1 MRDLIDIITERGLTP
16 AELGKHKGAYLQ
28 KLIDLATQGPV
39 ATEPSYIEKLGPSI
53 QLSPGTIE
61 SLKASLETG
70 SELPSKP
77 LFVNNTGQEYT
88 GAWGAINKGSEYT
101 GLESKKT
108 YNAGHLAEL
117 FMGLAVA
124 AKFFNLGNSIT
135 VNLVIEMFK
144 FSKID
149 THVNP
154 KTNKVTS
161 NVVFT
166 ISQDIVYPATIKGK
180 PDRLTFRGV
189 IPGNSANAFI
199 EQVNSENYTSDIQ
212 AVLASAVRYVNESA
226 SVEAS
231 IKQVQQDPNTN
242 QINVTSDG
250 TSDAKIT
257 KADLV
262 LSVDGKKINLFS
274 LKTYG
279 SDTLG
284 QISGVGFDQVN
295 QWFSTSFGLDLS
307 KYRSQIDK
315 AKTPQEGFKI
325 LLKLYDIIYP
335 EIETLVDHQTPGQ
348 ESDMVKKFVE
358 AAKYHARGASG
369 EDVEIVKLDD
379 KIKTGNYKILKFS
392 DDLYD
397 AMKELDLET
406 RMLKGDNSRT
416 IQIWVKPD
424 GSKGM
429 EKANKLCQFRTQKM
443 GDSYRNY
450 FESGIM
456 LEKLTQINKDAEQE
470 KETDQPGIRRS
481 SVKAAPEEPEKLG
494 TEKSLGRKRQR

>member
-16 AELGKHKGAYLQ
+16 AELGKHEGAYLQ
-28 KLIDLATQGPV
+28 KLIDLATEGPV
-39 ATEPSYIEKLGPSI
+39 ATEPSYIEKLGPEI
-53 QLSPGTIE
+53 QLSTGTIE

-70 SELPSKP
+70 SALPSKP
-77 LFVNNTGQEYT
+77 LFVNNNGQEYS
-88 GAWGAINKGSEYT
+88 GAWGAINKGAEYT
-101 GLESKKT
+101 GLEAKKT

-117 FMGLAVA
+117 FMGLAVSA
-124 AKFFNLGNSIT
+124 NFFNLGDPIT
-135 VNLVIEMFK
+135 VDLVIEMFK
-144 FSKID
+144 FAEVG
-149 THVNP
+149 THINP

-166 ISQDIVYPATIKGK
+166 ISQDIVYPATIKGQ
-180 PDRLTFRGV
+180 PDHLIFRGV

-199 EQVNSENYTSDIQ
+199 EQVNSGNYTADIQ

-226 SVEAS
+226 SVKTS
-231 IKQVQQDPNTN
+231 ITQVQQDPNTN

-250 TSDAKIT
+250 TSDAKMT

-295 QWFSTSFGLDLS
+295 QWFSTSFGIDLS
-307 KYRSQIDK
+307 KYRDRIDN
-315 AKTPQEGFKI
+315 AKTPAEGFKI
-325 LLKLYDIIYP
+325 LLKLYDVIYP

-348 ESDMVKKFVE
+348 ESNMVKKFAE

-406 RMLKGDNSRT
+406 RMLKGDNNRT
-416 IQIWVKPD
+416 VQIWVKPD
-424 GSKGM
+424 DSKGM

-443 GDSYRNY
+443 GKSYRNY

-494 TEKSLGRKRQR
+494 TNAALGRKRQR